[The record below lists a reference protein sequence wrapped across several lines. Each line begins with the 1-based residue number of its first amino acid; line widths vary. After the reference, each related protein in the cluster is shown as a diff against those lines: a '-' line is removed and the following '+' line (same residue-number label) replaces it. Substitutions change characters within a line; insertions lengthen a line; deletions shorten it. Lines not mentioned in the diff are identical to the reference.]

1 MKLYIILFLFS
12 TAILINAQK
21 LSISG
26 TVKDTT
32 GMPVA
37 GANIILTGTKLGTV
51 TDFGGNFLITNLSP
65 GQYGI
70 RISSIGYTSKI
81 ISKIELRN
89 KSIALNIILH
99 QTAIQS
105 EQIIVT
111 ASKYEQ
117 RISDLPVSAEII
129 SSGELSKKNILNL
142 SDAMRYAPGVS
153 MIDDQ
158 ISIRGSSGYSRG
170 AGTRVLMEIDGIPY
184 YTGDTGDIVWT
195 AIPINQ
201 IDHIEIIKGAASSL
215 YGSSAIGGV
224 VNVITK
230 SIPAEPETYIKTSFG
245 FYDKPSYSIW
255 QWSKELRTYTGL
267 TISHSQSFGK
277 FHLSLSLTRLSD
289 MSYIQ
294 NDFYTRY
301 VGFIKGSY
309 DISTSSSLEFFIN
322 SLNQDNGNFL
332 YWKDSRNALIPPDA
346 DQGESV
352 FSDRYMLG
360 INYKKILSKDVYLN
374 IRGSYYNTYW
384 HDQTSSFNS
393 SKTNLYRGEIQAT
406 SNLGSGVVLVSGI
419 EASTS
424 KVNSNIF
431 SSPYAFSFG
440 VYSQADFKLDPH
452 LSVSAGIRYDYSRLD
467 TISSFNAVSPKL
479 GINYRVSDRLSLRT
493 SFGTG
498 FRAPTLAE
506 AFTTTSASGI
516 TIKPNPYIKPEKNW
530 NLEFGANLEL
540 TKSINFDCAVFQ
552 NEFYDFIEPTV
563 DPKDGLIFFDNV
575 TRARIQG
582 AEVNLN
588 SDLLS
593 KKLHISLNYIYLW
606 ARDLQLNQD
615 LKYRPRNSVTAS
627 IDYLYSSINFGADFR
642 YWSKV
647 QQMDFELVDL
657 GLLKDGRDRVAVYV
671 LDLRAAYNLK
681 IIGIPAR
688 ASLNVNNVLNYNYV
702 ELIGN
707 LAPIRNYSF
716 SLEFSI

>member
-1 MKLYIILFLFS
+1 MKIIFIMYLFS
-12 TAILINAQK
+12 TAILLNAQN

-26 TVKDTT
+26 SVKDTS
-32 GMPVA
+32 GLPIA

-51 TDFGGNFLITNLSP
+51 TDFNGNYVISKLNP
-65 GQYGI
+65 GQYEI
-70 RISSIGYTSKI
+70 RISNVGYTSIKI
-81 ISKIELRN
+81 PKIELRE
-89 KSIALNIILH
+89 KAISLNIILH

-105 EQIIVT
+105 AQVVVT
-111 ASKYEQ
+111 ASKYKQ

-129 SSGELSKKNILNL
+129 SSNELSKKNILSL
-142 SDAMRYAPGVS
+142 SDVMRYAPGVS

-184 YTGDTGDIVWT
+184 YTGDTGDIVWN
-195 AIPINQ
+195 AIPVTQ

-230 SIPAEPETYIKTSFG
+230 NIPPDPETYIKTSFG

-255 QWSKELRTYTGL
+255 QWSKELRTFTGL
-267 TISHSQSFGK
+267 TISHSQSYGN

-301 VGFIKGSY
+301 VGFFKGNLEITPNS
-309 DISTSSSLEFFIN
+309 ILEFFIN

-332 YWKDSRNALIPPDA
+332 YWKDSRNVLIPPDA

-352 FSDRYMLG
+352 FSNRYMFG
-360 INYKKILSKDVYLN
+360 INYKDILSENVYLN

-393 SKTNLYRGEIQAT
+393 SKTNLYSGEIQAT

-419 EASTS
+419 ESATS
-424 KVNSNIF
+424 QVKSNIF
-431 SSPYAFSFG
+431 ANPFAYSFG
-440 VYSQADFKLDPH
+440 IYSQLDFKIKQQ
-452 LSVSAGIRYDYSRLD
+452 LSFSTGLRYDYSRLD

-479 GINYRVSDRLSLRT
+479 GMNYRVSDRLSFRS

-530 NLEFGANLEL
+530 NLEFGANLVI
-540 TKSINFDCAVFQ
+540 TNNINFDCAVFQ
-552 NEFYDFIEPTV
+552 NEFFDFIEPTV
-563 DPKDGLIFFDNV
+563 DPKDGLIFFDNI

-588 SDLLS
+588 SDFLS
-593 KKLHISLNYIYLW
+593 KKLHVSLNYIYLW

-627 IDYLYSSINFGADFR
+627 VDYLYCNIDFGADFR

-647 QQMDFELVDL
+647 QEMDFELVNL
-657 GLLKDGRDRVAVYV
+657 GLLKDGRNQVAVYV
-671 LDLRAAYNLK
+671 LDLRAVYNLK
-681 IIGIPAR
+681 LIVLPSR
-688 ASLNVNNVLNYNYV
+688 VSFNVNNVLNYNYV

-707 LAPIRNYSF
+707 LAPIRNYSI